1 MFGKK
6 PTPPHCE
13 SLSPVQIKFV
23 HKVMNCSSHTKMYKL
38 AAFAVEQSWPE
49 VFVALAQIKI
59 KHHSTYKET
68 FFEGLIEY
76 DDGRIMRL
84 AMPLMAQISDS
95 YHGNLIAKALRK
107 CEGEAA
113 QAILAAPV
121 SANIRARAAA
131 NLIYEGE
138 GVAKKN
144 LLQLLAAPTNL
155 HYEGGML
162 MKYALHYERFDV
174 AQALVEHGFD
184 VALYATDIRDNLVE
198 SKSPHS
204 ARVWFDKHTQAP
216 APAAAMPA
224 PQVLI
229 QDGQGYLRSGDCA
242 SRVDTLPDGGSLTTV
257 FNFATRQQIMIVHVA
272 GQTAAPAII
281 PFSQIEG
288 DVALHEAAA
297 AYVAQ
302 GGTPEHV
309 ESLGAGS
316 ALRPTLLEKPAR
328 VIAKPAA
335 GDSP

>member
-1 MFGKK
+1 MFAKK
-6 PTPPHCE
+6 PIPPHCE
-13 SLSPVQIKFV
+13 SLTPAQIKFV

-38 AAFAVEQSWPE
+38 AAFAFEQNWPE

-59 KHHSTYKET
+59 KQHSIYKET
-68 FFEGLIEY
+68 FFEGLIKY
-76 DDGRIMRL
+76 DDGRIMRQ
-84 AMPLMAQISDS
+84 AMPLMAELNDS
-95 YHGNLIAKALRK
+95 HHGNLIAKALRK
-107 CEGEAA
+107 CDGAAA

-131 NLIYEGE
+131 HLIYEGE

-162 MKYALHYERFDV
+162 MKYALHHERFDV

-184 VALYATDIRDNLVE
+184 VALYATDIRDNLIE

-204 ARVWFDKHTQAP
+204 ARVWLDKHTEAP

-224 PQVLI
+224 PQVLV

-257 FNFATRQQIMIVHVA
+257 FNFATCQQIVIAHVA
-272 GQTAAPAII
+272 GQTAAPAVT

-288 DVALHEAAA
+288 SVALTEAAA
-297 AYVAQ
+297 AFVRQ
-302 GGTPEHV
+302 GGAPERV
-309 ESLGAGS
+309 YGVTMTA
-316 ALRPTLLEKPAR
+316 ARPTLLEKPAR